1 MSRGE
6 IYPLLR
12 RDCGLDGR
20 KTGQQGEPDMSNAAA
35 PEDFWQQPLAELQ
48 RRLGSGPGGLGAEE
62 AAARLLRYGPNVI
75 GAQRRHGLLRK
86 AAARLRNPLVL
97 ILIGAAT
104 ISALTAEIGSFVIIS
119 IVVLLS
125 VILDSLQEYRAETA
139 ADRLKAAVALTERVL
154 RDGREV
160 TVKAEAVVPGD
171 LVLLAAGDLV
181 PADGRLAETKDFFV
195 NEALLTGES
204 YPTEKRAI
212 SDGVPVREV
221 AGAVNAAFMGSS
233 VVSGTA
239 TLLVAAT
246 GAATQLGGISASLR
260 HAPPAAALEQ
270 GIHEFGML
278 LVRITMLLVLFVL
291 LINVLFHRPLLESF
305 LFALALA
312 VGLTPELLPM
322 IVSVT
327 LARGALRMARE
338 RVIVKRLGAIHDL
351 GSMDVLCTDKTGTLT
366 EAKIRLVR
374 HVAISGDESRHVLDL
389 AWLNSHFETG
399 LRSPLDAAILEHG
412 GADEAGWTKLDEVP
426 FDFER
431 RRISVLVEKAGRRML
446 VVKGAPEDVLR
457 LSSHYEAP
465 DEAIPRPFDAMA
477 AEKARA
483 LFDSLGSEGFRVL
496 GIAWRETAPDH
507 AHAIVGDEQELV
519 FAGFAAFLDPPKKGV
534 EAALESLGRSGIAVK
549 ILTGDN
555 ERVTHHLCAELAIPV
570 TGMITGAEL
579 ATLSEEALGARIEA
593 VNLFCRVT
601 PAQKNRI
608 ILALKRRGHVVGFLG
623 DGINDA
629 PSLHTSDVGISVDT
643 AVDVAKDAA
652 GIILLERD
660 LSVLER
666 GVREGRR
673 TFGNVM
679 KYVMMGTSSNF
690 GNMFSMALASLVLPF
705 LPMLPVQILLNNLL
719 YDLSELP
726 IPMDEVDPEA
736 MATPPHWNIR
746 FIRNFMLVLGPVSSL
761 FDFLTF
767 GVLLLVFHA
776 GPALFQTG
784 WFIESLA
791 TQVLVIFVIRTRR
804 NPLRSRPAPSLVI
817 AAATV
822 VTLSV
827 LLPFTPLGRWFGF
840 VAPPAAL
847 LLTLAA
853 MLLCY
858 LILAEIVKRGF
869 YRSRV
874 SGVSGKSRGADA

>member
-1 MSRGE
+1 MSE
-6 IYPLLR
+6 
-12 RDCGLDGR
+12 
-20 KTGQQGEPDMSNAAA
+20 AAA
-35 PEDFWQQPLAELQ
+35 RAEFWQHPLAELERQ
-48 RRLGSGPGGLGAEE
+48 LGSGPRGLTTED
-62 AAARLLRYGPNVI
+62 AAARLLRHGPNVI
-75 GAQRRHGLLRK
+75 GAQRREGLLRK
-86 AAARLRNPLVL
+86 TAARLRNPLVL
-97 ILIGAAT
+97 ILIGAAL

-119 IVVLLS
+119 TVVLLS
-125 VILDSLQEYRAETA
+125 VILDSLQEHRAETA

-154 RDGREV
+154 RDGREAEI
-160 TVKAEAVVPGD
+160 KAEAVVPGD
-171 LVLLAAGDLV
+171 VVLLAAGDLV
-181 PADGRLAETKDFFV
+181 PADGRLMETKDFFV

-204 YPTEKRAI
+204 YPTEKHAI
-212 SDGVPVREV
+212 AEGVQAPEV
-221 AGAVNAAFMGSS
+221 AGASNAVFMGSS

-239 TLLVAAT
+239 ALLVVAT
-246 GAATQLGGISASLR
+246 GEATQLGEVSGSLR
-260 HAPPAAALEQ
+260 RRPPMAALEQ

-278 LVRITMLLVLFVL
+278 LVRITTLLVLFVL
-291 LINVLFHRPLLESF
+291 LINLLFNRPLLESF

-327 LARGALRMARE
+327 LARGALRMAGK

-366 EAKIRLVR
+366 EARIRLNR
-374 HVAISGDESRHVLDL
+374 HVGISGEDSPHVLDL

-431 RRISVLVEKAGRRML
+431 RRVSVLVEKPGRRIL
-446 VVKGAPEDVLR
+446 VVKGAPEDVLT

-465 DEAIPRPFDAMA
+465 GEERPRPFDAA
-477 AEKARA
+477 AEARARA
-483 LFDSLGSEGFRVL
+483 LFNSLGSDGFRVL
-496 GIAWRETAPDH
+496 GIAWRETAADH
-507 AHAIVGDEQELV
+507 PHAVVEDEQELI
-519 FAGFAAFLDPPKKGV
+519 FAGFAAFLDPPKQGV
-534 EAALESLGRSGIAVK
+534 RAALQSLERNGVTVK

-555 ERVTHHLCAELAIPV
+555 ERVTQHLCGELAVPI
-570 TGMITGAEL
+570 TGVLTGAEL
-579 ATLSEEALGARIEA
+579 ATLSEEALGARIET

-608 ILALKRRGHVVGFLG
+608 ILALKRRGHVVGFMG

-629 PSLHTSDVGISVDT
+629 PSLHSSDVGISVDT

-652 GIILLERD
+652 DIILLDRD
-660 LSVLER
+660 LSVLES
-666 GVREGRR
+666 GLREGRR

-690 GNMFSMALASLVLPF
+690 GNMFSMAFASLILPF

-726 IPMDEVDPEA
+726 IPMDGVDSEA
-736 MATPPHWNIR
+736 MARPPHWDIR
-746 FIRNFMLVLGPVSSL
+746 FIRNFMLVLGPVSSV

-767 GVLLLVFHA
+767 GILLFVFHA

-804 NPLRSRPAPSLVI
+804 SPLRSRPSPYLLL
-817 AAATV
+817 AAAAV
-822 VTLSV
+822 ITLAI
-827 LLPFTPLGRWFGF
+827 LLPFTPLGLWFGF
-840 VAPPAAL
+840 VPPPLAL
-847 LLTLAA
+847 LLALAV
-853 MLLCY
+853 MLLGY
-858 LILAEIVKRGF
+858 LALAEIVKRGF
-869 YRSRV
+869 YRALAP
-874 SGVSGKSRGADA
+874 SG